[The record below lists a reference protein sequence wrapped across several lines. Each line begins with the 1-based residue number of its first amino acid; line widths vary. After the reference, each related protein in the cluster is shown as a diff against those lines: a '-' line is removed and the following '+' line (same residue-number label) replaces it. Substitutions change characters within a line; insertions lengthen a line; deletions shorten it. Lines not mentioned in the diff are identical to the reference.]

1 MRMNDELKRKLDSWK
16 VAPAVPGGFQ
26 REVWQRIAAREAARQ
41 QSDLRESFRRFFE
54 MLATPRYAMVAFL
67 TAVVIGAGAAQLRAD
82 QENDRRWS
90 ELQTRYAISIDP
102 AARAFYR

>member
-1 MRMNDELKRKLDSWK
+1 MNDELKRKLDTWK

-41 QSDLRESFRRFFE
+41 QSGWRQRSRRFFE
-54 MLATPRYAMVAFL
+54 LLATPRYATAACL
-67 TAVVIGAGAAQLRAD
+67 TAVVIGAGAAQVRAT
-82 QENDRRWS
+82 QENDWRWS

-102 AARAFYR
+102 VAQAVDR